1 MQCYKTA
8 LGEATFTQSILK
20 SKFISYLKHVETED
34 EATEFINSIRK
45 KHSDAT
51 HNCYAYLL
59 RQGNTGRYSDDG
71 EPSGTAGMPIYDVLK
86 GAELIDTA
94 VVVTRYFG
102 GTLLGTGGLVRA
114 YSSSTKGAVE
124 AAKVVTMNET
134 KVYQIIVDYK
144 YYDQIISYIEKN
156 EHILC
161 ANVEY
166 GEKIT
171 MTLHIKNNMEDMV
184 KTHLQDITS
193 NIFVINYINTDYLP
207 W

>member
-1 MQCYKTA
+1 MKSYKTA
-8 LGEATFTQSILK
+8 LGESNFTQSILK
-20 SKFISYLKHVETED
+20 SKFIAYLSHVETEE
-34 EATEFINSIRK
+34 EASEFINSIRK

-59 RQGNTGRYSDDG
+59 RQTNTGRYSDDG

-86 GAELIDTA
+86 GEELQDTA

-114 YSSSTKGAVE
+114 YGTSTKGAVE
-124 AAKVVTMNET
+124 AATIVTMDET
-134 KVYQIIVDYK
+134 EVYRIVIDYK
-144 YYDQIISYIEKN
+144 FLDQLNSFIEKDPDIKTI
-156 EHILC
+156 HTD
-161 ANVEY
+161 Y

-171 MTLHIKNNMEDMV
+171 MDIQIKNG
-184 KTHLQDITS
+184 KTECVTTRLQDLTG
-193 NIFVINYINTDYLP
+193 NNFVIDFIKTDYLP

>member
-1 MQCYKTA
+1 MNSYKTA
-8 LGEATFTQSILK
+8 LGESVFTQSILK
-20 SKFISYLKHVETED
+20 SKFIGYLRHVETEE
-34 EATEFINSIRK
+34 EATEFINFIRK

-59 RQGNTGRYSDDG
+59 RSTNTGRYSDDG

-86 GAELIDTA
+86 GEELLDTA

-124 AAKVVTMNET
+124 NANIVIMDET
-134 KVYQIIVDYK
+134 DVYRIVIDYK
-144 YYDQIISYIEKN
+144 FLDQINSYIEKN
-156 EHILC
+156 PDLKTV
-161 ANVEY
+161 NVDY

-171 MTLHIKNNMEDMV
+171 MDIQIKNGKTEDV
-184 KTHLQDITS
+184 RTRITDITS
-193 NIFVINYINTDYLP
+193 NNFVINFIKTDYMP